1 MISALFFYLFAAT
14 TVASGLM
21 VITARNPV
29 HAVFF
34 LILSFFNASGLFV
47 LMGAEF
53 IAMLLVVVYVGA
65 VAVLL
70 LFVVMMLD
78 IDYRAM
84 REGMRRHLPL
94 GLVVGIV
101 LLVELVAFFSSP
113 ETTRGVLPIEAG
125 RSNIARI
132 GDVLYT
138 DYLYLFQL
146 AGLILLVAMIA
157 AITLTM
163 RHREGVKRQRIS
175 GQNARSREET
185 ISLVHVESGTSPR
198 SIIEGGDN
206 GKKVLR

>member
-1 MISALFFYLFAAT
+1 MVSTLFFYLFAAT

-21 VITARNPV
+21 VIAARNPV

-78 IDYRAM
+78 IDYRAL
-84 REGMRRHLPL
+84 RGGFRRHLPL
-94 GLVVGIV
+94 AVLVGAVLLAELVVV
-101 LLVELVAFFSSP
+101 LSGP
-113 ETTRGVLPIEAG
+113 ETTGGVLPASGG
-125 RSNIARI
+125 RTNIQMI
-132 GDVLYT
+132 GDTLYT
-138 DYLYLFQL
+138 DSMYLFQL

-163 RHREGVKRQRIS
+163 RHREGVKRQDVS
-175 GQNARSREET
+175 LQNARRRDET
-185 ISLVHVESGTSPR
+185 VSVVHVESGSVPR
-198 SIIEGGDN
+198 SITGDGPGG
-206 GKKVLR
+206 GKALR